1 MPTTLYETETHHER
15 QSKKPPKT
23 SIVPG
28 TVQNNCDL
36 LAQGKVLV
44 RLPSMNQE
52 VWARM
57 TASGAGKGTGL
68 FHAPN
73 IGDEVLVAVIHR
85 NPMDAYILGGVWST
99 SVSLPIPPVPTNVPT
114 KRVIRT
120 GLTSEVGHEI
130 EFDDLLQTIT
140 ITSSMPPGGM
150 QKIKMEPTAITLT
163 NSAGSIQIGIDP
175 SDPAVTLKIESKA
188 GIKLKSDVSI
198 TLDAP
203 LINIESDGPCVVS
216 GTPVKIN

>member
-1 MPTTLYETETHHER
+1 MPVTLYETETQHARET
-15 QSKKPPKT
+15 KKPPKT

-28 TVQNNCDL
+28 IVQNNCDAL
-36 LAQGKVLV
+36 VQGKILV

-73 IGDEVLVAVIHR
+73 VGDEVLVAVVHR

-99 SVSLPIPPVPTNVPT
+99 TVSPPFPPVPTNVPT

-120 GLTSEVGHEI
+120 GLAPGVGHEI

-140 ITSSMPPGGM
+140 ITSSMPPAGV

-163 NSAGSIQIGIDP
+163 NATGSIQIGIDP
-175 SDPAVTLKIESKA
+175 DDPAVTLKIESKA
-188 GIKLKSDVSI
+188 GIKLKSDISI

-203 LINIESDGPCVVS
+203 LINIESDGPCVIS
-216 GTPVKIN
+216 GTPVKLN